1 MPWSR
6 RNKAYSLRL
15 IEAFY
20 NSRLHVVVDVD
31 VDVGVGVVVGVDVGV
46 DVGVGVGLI
55 VRVAVGA
62 AHHT

>member
-20 NSRLHVVVDVD
+20 NSRLLVVVDVG
-31 VDVGVGVVVGVDVGV
+31 VGVGVVVGVDVGV

>member
-20 NSRLHVVVDVD
+20 NSRLHVVVD